1 MWYWYLL
8 VEVFAGGRQT
18 RQLLVQH
25 VLLGTHAVTLHV
37 LGPVQLPH
45 VKVKHLQKDQ
55 SQFQTHRTRT
65 RIEEHK
71 TEHSSVS
78 GRPAAGPASITFLSS
93 LLIWD
98 SSMVTFSV
106 FHTHEWLVKY
116 SRTIMA
122 LWRREMVFIILGGRG
137 SVGRTLG
144 RRLGRRSK
152 KDQSGGQNQEAP
164 SSGSLSSCPHT
175 QSGVNPINEP
185 QPQKNQNFR
194 REWQKTRNKN
204 NSTRNC
210 ICQLHPPGNILS
222 PQTVTTVE
230 DSMGHFGLLI
240 GPEPPERK
248 SSHPR
253 WNHLQNL
260 HDRISN

>member
-78 GRPAAGPASITFLSS
+78 GRPVAGPAAGPASITFLSS

-137 SVGRTLG
+137 SVGRRLG
-144 RRLGRRSK
+144 RRLVGGAGRISQEDRTRRPRPQDHCPPVLTPSLESI
-152 KDQSGGQNQEAP
+152 QLTNHNHRRTRTSGENG
-164 SSGSLSSCPHT
+164 
-175 QSGVNPINEP
+175 
-185 QPQKNQNFR
+185 KR
-194 REWQKTRNKN
+194 RETR
-204 NSTRNC
+204 TTVPGTVCVNC
-210 ICQLHPPGNILS
+210 IHQETFC
-222 PQTVTTVE
+222 
-230 DSMGHFGLLI
+230 LLK
-240 GPEPPERK
+240 R
-248 SSHPR
+248 
-253 WNHLQNL
+253 
-260 HDRISN
+260 